1 MNLLWSVPLLIT
13 SSYSFWL
20 QIPQFQVWIFF
31 TGYFYSKLSIFGRKV
46 CVQCNGE
53 NFEVHNFVF
62 LISDLVSMH
71 NFTLEKVFFLN
82 KILHFKFHTFCPPNV
97 SQILNAVLC
106 VSPSYLYL
114 QNIFLECWHWYSFS
128 LGWILYSLAR
138 WSHHLLFLSTR
149 GMVSSWIWGGD
160 ITSFDELKGEGQ
172 RHFFFQTCSLLMLIL
187 VLKAESECWIGLIW
201 G

>member
-1 MNLLWSVPLLIT
+1 MMWFLRA
-13 SSYSFWL
+13 SFLVKHSW
-20 QIPQFQVWIFF
+20 QCSHWHGFAWGEFYGF
-31 TGYFYSKLSIFGRKV
+31 TRL
-46 CVQCNGE
+46 
-53 NFEVHNFVF
+53 
-62 LISDLVSMH
+62 LVSTKH
-71 NFTLEKVFFLN
+71 LLGIV
-82 KILHFKFHTFCPPNV
+82 HTDMV
-97 SQILNAVLC
+97 SLWCEFLC

-187 VLKAESECWIGLIW
+187 VLKPESECWIGLIW